1 MVDAQNQ
8 ITEYERMAA
17 IASMVTTTEGTVS
30 EKSLQTATVE
40 PATRKHMRGLR
51 VCMIAYTIYEA
62 DNRVMR
68 YAEMLAKQGA
78 YVDVISLT
86 FDNEIGQENVRGV
99 NVIRVQRR
107 LFNEKSKFSFLSQ
120 ILKFL
125 FRAMWN
131 VMRRG
136 RYDLVHVH
144 SVPDF
149 LVFSALPAKLR
160 GTKVILD
167 IHDILPE
174 LYVSKFNSQQRSLL
188 FKVLLK
194 VERWSAKFADFVIVA
209 NDIWRERLA
218 NRSIPADKCM
228 AILNFPDRSIFRRQ
242 GRKRDDGK
250 FIMIYPG
257 SLNWHQGLDIAIR
270 AFARIKD
277 QAPQAEFHIYGG
289 PGQPELIALA
299 ESLGVGRRVQIY
311 GGRSLPEIATLM
323 ENADLGVVPKRR
335 DSFGDEAFSTK
346 ILEFMAMGV
355 PVLVS
360 NTTIDQYY
368 FNNSLVRFFTSGDD
382 AALADAMLEM
392 IHNPEQR
399 ESLRTNALAFIEDFD
414 WESNKYK
421 YEGIIDRLLTPR
433 KQAGASA

>member
-1 MVDAQNQ
+1 MMDVQNQ
-8 ITEYERMAA
+8 TYEYDKAGALPGVVPAA
-17 IASMVTTTEGTVS
+17 GESFDGKTLRS
-30 EKSLQTATVE
+30 ATNA
-40 PATRKHMRGLR
+40 PAARKHMKGLR

-78 YVDVISLT
+78 HVDVISLT
-86 FDNEIGQENVRGV
+86 FDNEIGQETIRGV
-99 NVIRVQRR
+99 NVVRVQRR

-120 ILKFL
+120 IMKFL
-125 FRAMWN
+125 LRAMWN

-160 GTKVILD
+160 GTKIILD

-174 LYVSKFNSQQRSLL
+174 LYVSKFNSRPGSLLFRSLL
-188 FKVLLK
+188 R

-218 NRSIPADKCM
+218 SRSIPADKCM

-242 GRKRDDGK
+242 GRKRNDGK

-270 AFARIKD
+270 AFAKIKD

-289 PGQPELIALA
+289 PGQIELIALA
-299 ESLGVGRRVQIY
+299 ESLGVGHRVQIY

-368 FNNSLVRFFTSGDD
+368 FNNSLVRFFRSGDD
-382 AALADAMLEM
+382 GALAEAMLELM
-392 IHNPEQR
+392 RNPEQR
-399 ESLRTNALAFIEDFD
+399 ELLRMNALTFIEDFD
-414 WESNKYK
+414 WDSNKYK
-421 YEGIIDRLLTPR
+421 YEGIIDRLLMPR